1 MAFPSADATLMSA
14 TETPPQA
21 PPSASSRALGE
32 LSIAQ
37 ARGIVADLFRP
48 VAWIY
53 WTDFLISISLG
64 VVGFTAIRRGH
75 LINVILAGLALE
87 HPAWRYGLYG
97 LFFAVSCLAFY
108 RASLFTHELVHL
120 RDGEVRGFRVAWN
133 LMCGIPLLMPSFM
146 YHTHVHHH
154 MRKHYGTKEDGEY
167 LRLASGPPRNIL
179 LYLAQSFVL
188 PIVAAVRFLVL
199 TPLTWVSPPLR
210 DFVHQRMSTLVID
223 PTYIRP
229 LPTRRQRMLWRL
241 QEAACFA
248 FCAMLA
254 VVLAA
259 GKLPL
264 MWLVH
269 AYATATTVILLN
281 AIRTV
286 GAHRYRC
293 RGGEVAFVDQ
303 ILDSVNY
310 PRQVVLNE
318 LLMPVGLRYH
328 ALHHFFPSLPY
339 HALPKAHRRLMAQ
352 LPADSPYRKT
362 ESPSLWATVRQLV
375 REAWENSRRRR
386 PEGARAPQQV

>member
-1 MAFPSADATLMSA
+1 MSTTQTAPQPLTAD
-14 TETPPQA
+14 P
-21 PPSASSRALGE
+21 GE

-37 ARGIVADLFRP
+37 ARGIVNDLFQP

-53 WTDFLISISLG
+53 WTDFLLSISLG

-75 LINVILAGLALE
+75 LINFILGGLELE
-87 HPAWRYGLYG
+87 HPAFRYGLYG
-97 LFFAVSCLAFY
+97 LFFVVSCLAFY
-108 RASLFTHELVHL
+108 RASLFTHELIHL

-133 LMCGIPLLMPSFM
+133 VMCGIPLLMPSFM

-154 MRKHYGTKEDGEY
+154 MRRHYGTKEDGEY

-188 PIVAAVRFLVL
+188 PIIAAVRFLLL
-199 TPLTWVSPPLR
+199 TPLTWISPWVR
-210 DFVHQRMSTLVID
+210 DFVHQRMSSMVVD

-229 LPTRRQRMLWRL
+229 LPTRRQRLLWRL
-241 QEAACFA
+241 QEAGCFA
-248 FCAMLA
+248 FCVTIAVLLA
-254 VVLAA
+254 TRT
-259 GKLPL
+259 LPL

-281 AIRTV
+281 AVRTI

-310 PRQVVLNE
+310 PRQVVFNE

-328 ALHHFFPSLPY
+328 ALHHLFPSLPY
-339 HALPKAHRRLMAQ
+339 HGLAKAHRRLMAE
-352 LPADSPYRKT
+352 LPADSPYRQT

-375 REAWENSRRRR
+375 REAWENTRGKQA
-386 PEGARAPQQV
+386 EEAGATQRA